1 MLLGNVSIA
10 TSVEYQN
17 HQLILIIFTL
27 IKRYYLLDAALR
39 LSLPNLLA
47 YLYTGSTVFQALI
60 MKTSMED
67 CNK

>member
-1 MLLGNVSIA
+1 MSIA

-27 IKRYYLLDAALR
+27 IKRYYYLLDAALR

-47 YLYTGSTVFQALI
+47 YLYTGCTVFQALI